1 MKTSIKTII
10 ATTLTAIV
18 LTTTSAFAADK
29 IATGKTVTVL
39 SEIKAFNK
47 IKVSGNVELI
57 LVQGTEQGVKVYDNY
72 YSKNALVQQ
81 KNGELFISSF
91 DKETLTVVAYV
102 NELSNITA
110 TDNASVK
117 SFGRLNVLALDVK
130 LVNNA
135 TADINVATLTLR
147 TNVGDSSA
155 LTLSGTAAEHNANI
169 ESVAKVNMDKFS
181 AESTSI
187 KAKNVVA
194 QVAPQSDE
202 LEGLG
207 K

>member
-18 LTTTSAFAADK
+18 LTTSSAFATDK
-29 IATGKTVTVL
+29 IETGKTVTVL
-39 SEIKAFNK
+39 SDIKTFNK

-57 LVQGTEQGVKVYDNY
+57 LVPGTEQGVKVYDNY
-72 YSKNALVQQ
+72 YAKNAFVQQ
-81 KNGELFISSF
+81 KNGELYISSF

-110 TDNASVK
+110 TDNATVTTMGK
-117 SFGRLNVLALDVK
+117 LNVLSLDVK

-135 TADINVATLTLR
+135 TAAINVETLNLR

-155 LTLSGTAAEHNANI
+155 LTLSGTAIEHNANI
-169 ESVAKVNMDKFS
+169 ESIAKVNMDKFS
-181 AESTSI
+181 AEATSI

-194 QVAPQSDE
+194 QNAPQADT